1 MAKKTSK
8 PKIVELT
15 NDEYLHKLQDER
27 DTIINNINKDI
38 LELSIRIDLLTKAVR
53 AILNTPH
60 LQLDQVR
67 NDSSIK
73 DKI

>member
-1 MAKKTSK
+1 MTKKINK
-8 PKIVELT
+8 PKVTELAI
-15 NDEYLHKLQDER
+15 DEHLHKLQHER
-27 DTIINNINKDI
+27 EEIISDINKDI
-38 LELSIRIDLLTKAVR
+38 LVLNMRIDLLTKAVK

-60 LQLDQVR
+60 LQLDQVK